1 MISRRVISS
10 MATILLMVG
19 SGLATRHRAG
29 SWPALNSPSS
39 PTMAAMRSSPSS
51 TMTAM
56 KNPSS
61 SSSSWPWTSCQCQG
75 SANQPIDISK
85 MTPRVSVARNQ
96 GLEKGGVRKV
106 ARLLKKMKRN
116 NSTKRMAAGDIGYGM
131 KMVADLLDLGNVK
144 DRNTDVMEEQRN
156 QQTNLNIPEQAIIR
170 SL

>member
-61 SSSSWPWTSCQCQG
+61 SSWLWTSCQCQG

-85 MTPRVSVARNQ
+85 MTPPRVSVARNQ
-96 GLEKGGVRKV
+96 GLENGGVRKV

-144 DRNTDVMEEQRN
+144 DRNTDVMGEQGN